1 MEIADFRG
9 ELRRNELLGRHTSYR
24 IGGPAELFAVPADQ
38 KDLAK
43 LLSVVRSKGMPCLVL
58 GGGTNL
64 LVRDGGFRGVVI
76 CLERIAEIEIAG
88 EYRSVGGIYT
98 LVRAEAGAPLRRL
111 LAYTLTAGLAGLE
124 FATGIPGSV
133 GGAVCMNAGTSA
145 GETGDVVKT
154 ITMLSP
160 EGEMIKKG
168 GDEMEFRYRRSLV
181 PQGHVVVEAQFALRR
196 DEKAKVRERAR
207 KLMESRKQNQ
217 PWGFPCAGSVFKNP
231 NDRSAG
237 MLIEAAGL
245 KGRKVGKAQISEKHA
260 NFIVNLGGAKAADVI
275 ALMDIARDAV
285 LDMHGIRLEPEIK
298 VVGED

>member
-1 MEIADFRG
+1 MEIAGFRG
-9 ELRRNELLGRHTSYR
+9 ELRRSEPLSRHTSYR
-24 IGGPAELFAVPADQ
+24 IGGPAELFAVPVDR
-38 KDLAK
+38 KDLEE
-43 LLSVVRSKGMPCLVL
+43 LLAVVRSQGMPCLVL

-64 LVRDGGFRGVVI
+64 LVRDRGFRGVVI
-76 CLERIAEIEIAG
+76 CLDRLAGVEIEG

-133 GGAVCMNAGTSA
+133 GGAICMNAGTAA

-154 ITMLSP
+154 VTMLSP
-160 EGEMIKKG
+160 GGETITKS

-181 PQGHVVVEAQFALRR
+181 PKDHVVLEAQFALRR

-207 KLMESRKQNQ
+207 KLMEARKAKQ
-217 PWGFPCAGSVFKNP
+217 PWGYPCAGSVFKNP

-245 KGRKVGKAQISEKHA
+245 KGRTVGKAQISEKHA

-298 VVGED
+298 IVGED